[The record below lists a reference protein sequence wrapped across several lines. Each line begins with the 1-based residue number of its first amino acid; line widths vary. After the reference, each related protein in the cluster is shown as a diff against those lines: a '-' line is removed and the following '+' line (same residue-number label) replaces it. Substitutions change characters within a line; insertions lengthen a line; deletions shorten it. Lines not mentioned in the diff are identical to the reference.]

1 VSRGKDDEWRRLPQ
15 RDFNRIKKQ
24 RNMLRCHQV
33 SEDRQSLKS
42 SAVLDKHLGDIT
54 EALVLIHFERE
65 TPEHR
70 FEARRYLERWLRDE
84 EQTTREAL
92 DYWYGVILRGG
103 EEERLNGALHVWR
116 SLGMEVVHSILR
128 SMNRAVAERS
138 VPLASSQ

>member
-1 VSRGKDDEWRRLPQ
+1 VGKDDEWRRLPE

-24 RNMLRCHQV
+24 RSTLAIHTRAPGAGGI
-33 SEDRQSLKS
+33 LPPK
-42 SAVLDKHLGDIT
+42 AVDKHLGDIT
-54 EALVLIHFERE
+54 EALVMIHFERE

-128 SMNRAVAERS
+128 SLNRAVAERS